1 MRYLITGGAGFIGSN
16 ITETLLDRGEQVVV
30 LDNLSTGKRENIEPF
45 IDNERFSFI
54 EGTITD
60 KQTCARACDCVDY
73 VFHEAA
79 LVSVPLSI
87 DNPES
92 THAINIKGTE
102 NVFLAAKD
110 AGVKR
115 VVFASSTSVYGN
127 PDVFPNVETQQLNP
141 LSPYAA
147 SKASGEMLASAF
159 SEVYGIP
166 IICLRY
172 FNVFGKRQDQASAY
186 AAAIPHFVTMLING
200 QAPTIFGDGEQTRDF
215 VYIDNVV
222 QANIKA
228 ATEASPAA
236 YGRAFNVGCG
246 EKISIN
252 ELYAVIAREL
262 GSDIKPNYGLGRPG
276 EVRDSVADI
285 TAAREAF
292 GYDPAVDVR
301 EGLRRSITWY
311 TENRHE

>member
-1 MRYLITGGAGFIGSN
+1 MRNLVTGGAGFIGSN
-16 ITETLLDRGEQVVV
+16 IVEALLDRGDQVVV
-30 LDNLSTGKRENIEPF
+30 LDNISTGKRENIEPF
-45 IDNERFSFI
+45 LDNELFSFI

-60 KQTCARACDCVDY
+60 KQTCARACDVADY

-87 DNPES
+87 DDPES

-102 NVFLAAKD
+102 NIFLAAKD

-141 LSPYAA
+141 LSPYAV

-172 FNVFGKRQDQASAY
+172 FNVFGKRQDPASAY
-186 AAAIPHFVTMLING
+186 AAAIPRFVTLLING
-200 QAPTIFGDGEQTRDF
+200 QAPIIFGDGKQTRDF

-228 ATEASPAA
+228 ATEASPDAF
-236 YGRAFNVGCG
+236 GRAFNVGCG

-262 GSDIKPNYGLGRPG
+262 GSDVKPDYGPVRPG